1 MNTRSI
7 HRTLA
12 VLALC
17 GATQAAGAA
26 ETPLERGRYL
36 MQSIV
41 ACGNCHTPQG
51 LNGPVAGMELAGGLR
66 PHRRAGGQGGRR
78 GQQRQAGLRA
88 LPGRAA
94 GPLRRMPFRTRR
106 SGRA

>member
-7 HRTLA
+7 HRALA

-17 GATQAAGAA
+17 GATLAVGAA
-26 ETPLERGRYL
+26 ETPLERDRYL
-36 MQSIV
+36 MQSLV

-51 LNGPVAGMELAGGLR
+51 LNGPVAGVELAGGLR
-66 PHRRAGGQGGRR
+66 PHRPAGGQGGPR
-78 GQQRQAGLRA
+78 GPQRQAGLRA

-94 GPLRRMPFRTRR
+94 GPLRRVPFRTRR
-106 SGRA
+106 LGRA